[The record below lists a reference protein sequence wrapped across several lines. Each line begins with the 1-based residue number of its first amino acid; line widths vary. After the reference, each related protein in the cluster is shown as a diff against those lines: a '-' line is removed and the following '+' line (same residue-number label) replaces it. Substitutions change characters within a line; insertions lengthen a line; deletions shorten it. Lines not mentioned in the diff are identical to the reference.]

1 MQSLKLF
8 DTTITLNPQQY
19 EAVMNTKTNSLIVAG
34 AGGGKTRCLI
44 SKIAHVLQE
53 NPDLD
58 PRSIVAITFT
68 KKAHQEMKQRLTDL
82 LGSHMASSIYLGTIH
97 SFAYRSMQ
105 KHRKIF
111 YNILDEKDAQHQM
124 IEIFNNNRNQ
134 FIKKAFNL
142 KLKECDF
149 LDSTKLSNIKYNGK
163 RLNLSELL
171 INFTKQ
177 LYNIYQTARDN
188 KYPTPLSTILG
199 YYGLRDMENLFN
211 LVFNE
216 YQDYK
221 KKHKYLDFPD
231 IMHQFNAFL
240 KKPDGQTIKQQIKY
254 IFVDEAQ
261 DLNHIQFEI
270 IQQLNQVANNCS
282 FYGDD
287 WQAIYRFRGG
297 HVQYMLNFRKY
308 FTPNRV
314 HALEYNYRSTP
325 EIINFCGKVI
335 SKNPRQIKKSMLP
348 VRATNFFKPKVIGL
362 KNDTEEVKF
371 VIKEIKSNLS
381 LLPPLPT
388 SSSSSS
394 QPNYSEIAILART
407 NNLLEKYE
415 LALVK
420 AKIPYRKIGGIPL
433 LQRAHVKDMMAHLV
447 VIEKSSEFHW
457 RRVLMSQD
465 NIGETTISQLMYYIK
480 NGYCSPQQINMD
492 HKISAIIKNP
502 RKYLSLDPESYSLKE
517 IKKASNIAKKLNVF
531 SHWFKSVLN
540 EKDWKKRVELVAQ
553 HISESIIANHNDK
566 ETTSLDNKMNDI
578 GQLASTIVEYES
590 VNDFIRDI
598 HLDLDGLKR
607 KRSNNNDDSDV
618 GDHDNDNDN
627 NNTEA
632 ESSDNVVT
640 LSTVH
645 SSKGL
650 EWSMVFVSDASSSYF
665 PCHNSLNFDDAIEEY
680 EEERR
685 LFFVACSR
693 SKDRLYIT
701 YSEQSNSGRNF
712 YNRSGF
718 GNQNEMAY
726 VTPFIADVD
735 VNDYISVSLRKK
747 QLMSTNTKAM
757 KGNLTSVISNFIA
770 ARTPTTLSPYLSMFQ
785 VQSDYRRSY
794 NIYDKHYEYPRLID
808 QNKLHKEFG
817 SYLDNTISRIIY
829 QSYDEQ
835 RIKNFP
841 LLNSLRR
848 REQPSYVRNYLDKHQ
863 SLQDCVPSIIKM
875 SLTPQQALSKSQQ
888 SQASIPQI
896 DPIAK
901 NCLTQHYE
909 ENPKFYQEMT
919 NAVFKLIDDS
929 SNITIH
935 DMVSFGDIKA
945 ELDFTFGTTLVEIK
959 TSKYN
964 IVKLPYVIQ
973 SLCYVHLLRQSG
985 RTINKLVLFN
995 PASGEVEE
1003 FYLHNWHSD
1012 SQLYN
1017 TLMNTN

>member
-8 DTTITLNPQQY
+8 DSTITLNPQQY
-19 EAVMNTKTNSLIVAG
+19 EAVVDTKTNSLIVAG

-44 SKIAHVLQE
+44 SKIAYILQQ
-53 NPDLD
+53 NPELD

-82 LGSHMASSIYLGTIH
+82 LGSQLASSIYLGTIH

-142 KLKECDF
+142 KLKSSDF
-149 LDSTKLSNIKYNGK
+149 SDISKFSNIKYNGK
-163 RLNLSELL
+163 YINLIELL

-188 KYPTPLSTILG
+188 KYPTPLSIILG

-211 LVFNE
+211 LVLEE

-240 KKPDGQTIKQQIKY
+240 KKPDGQSIKQQIKY
-254 IFVDEAQ
+254 IFVDESQ

-270 IQQLNQVANNCS
+270 IQQLNQMANNCS

-314 HALEYNYRSTP
+314 HTLEYNYRSTP
-325 EIINFCGKVI
+325 EIINFCSKVI

-348 VRATNFFKPKVIGL
+348 VRATNFFKPKVISL
-362 KNDTEEVKF
+362 KNDTEEVNF
-371 VIKEIKSNLS
+371 VISEIKSNVS
-381 LLPPLPT
+381 LLSQT
-388 SSSSSS
+388 TKSS
-394 QPNYSEIAILART
+394 QPNYSEIAILTRT

-420 AKIPYRKIGGIPL
+420 AKIPYRKIGGVPL
-433 LQRAHVKDMMAHLV
+433 LQRAHVKDMMAYLIV
-447 VIEKSSEFHW
+447 TEKSSEFHW
-457 RRVLMSQD
+457 RRVLMSQKSMD
-465 NIGETTISQLMYYIK
+465 ESTITQLMYYIK
-480 NGYCSPQQINMD
+480 NGYCSSSKKNMD
-492 HKISAIIKNP
+492 HKISTIIKNP
-502 RKYLSLDPESYSLKE
+502 RKYLTLDPAIYSLKE
-517 IKKASNIAKKLNVF
+517 AKKASNIAKKLNIF
-531 SHWFKSVLN
+531 SHWFKNIMAEL
-540 EKDWKKRVELVAQ
+540 DWKKRVEAVAQ

-566 ETTSLDNKMNDI
+566 ELTSLDNKLNDI
-578 GQLASTIVEYES
+578 EQLVSTIMEYNS

-598 HLDLDGLKR
+598 HLDLDGLEKE
-607 KRSNNNDDSDV
+607 KNNNDDL
-618 GDHDNDNDN
+618 N
-627 NNTEA
+627 
-632 ESSDNVVT
+632 ESENIIT

-650 EWSMVFVSDASSSYF
+650 EWSMVFVSDASSTYF
-665 PCHNSLNFDDAIEEY
+665 PCHNSLNFDDAMEEY

-701 YSEQSNSGRNF
+701 YSEQSNSGRFFNN
-712 YNRSGF
+712 YKNKNGF
-718 GNQNEMAY
+718 GNKNETVY
-726 VTPFIADVD
+726 ITPFVTDID

-757 KGNLTSVISNFIA
+757 KGNLTSIISNFIA
-770 ARTPTTLSPYLSMFQ
+770 VKTPTTLSPYLSIFQ
-785 VQSDYRRSY
+785 VPSEYRRSY
-794 NIYDKHYEYPRLID
+794 NIYDKHYEYPRIIE
-808 QNKLHKEFG
+808 QNKLHREFG
-817 SYLDNTISRIIY
+817 SYLDNVIGRIIY

-835 RIKNFP
+835 RIQNFP
-841 LLNSLRR
+841 LLNSLRCK
-848 REQPSYVRNYLDKHQ
+848 EQPSYIRNYLDKHQ
-863 SLQDCVPSIIKM
+863 SLQDCIPSIIKM
-875 SLTPQQALSKSQQ
+875 SLTPQQVLNKFNNS
-888 SQASIPQI
+888 SISQI

-901 NCLTQHYE
+901 DCLVQHFE
-909 ENPKFYQEMT
+909 ENPNFYKEIY
-919 NAVFKLIDDS
+919 NALLKLIGNTKD
-929 SNITIH
+929 ITIH

-945 ELDFTFGTTLVEIK
+945 ELDFTFGTTLVEVK

-964 IVKLPYVIQ
+964 IIKLPYVIQ
-973 SLCYVHLLRQSG
+973 SLCYVYLLRKTG
-985 RTINKLVLFN
+985 RTINRLVLFN
-995 PASGEVEE
+995 PASGEIEE
-1003 FYLHNWHSD
+1003 FDLHNWHSD

-1017 TLMNTN
+1017 AIMNIN